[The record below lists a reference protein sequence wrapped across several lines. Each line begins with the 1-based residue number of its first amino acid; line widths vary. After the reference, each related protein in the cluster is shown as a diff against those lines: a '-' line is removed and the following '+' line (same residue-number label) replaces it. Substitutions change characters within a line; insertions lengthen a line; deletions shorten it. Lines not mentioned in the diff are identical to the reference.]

1 MASKRKSAI
10 PCMIPPKSKYREDII
25 LGCLPELLPTIP
37 EDSILSISGEEEE
50 VHCFSKKDSK
60 TTSNEEST
68 STRSAY
74 SCLPCGFECRDLKP
88 FLDHL
93 DSSHPDFQAHPTFYC
108 RSCGVSV
115 STFETLVLHNA
126 KAHPGRGLVGSP
138 LSTSLQITKKRGVS
152 VVEQRIADAK
162 EPRTLAQAGISIIKT
177 PIMKI
182 AKSKDE
188 QKKIMVSHT
197 VEVKKVDR
205 GEISDLSIHDTQT
218 PVINGA
224 AGTLTFPSTVQ
235 MAPGLKTQN
244 RGPLRHPANSSLPL
258 NAIPPADLN
267 NLPKVMIPL
276 SSIPAYDSAM
286 DSNSFLKTSFS
297 KFPYPTKAEL
307 CYLTVVSDYAEEQIK
322 LWFTAQRLK
331 QGISWSP
338 EEIEDARRKMFS
350 TVFQTVP
357 SGSQKQHPH
366 QYLSQ
371 HRILTKTVATP
382 NGKGVP
388 RVPQGLGDVWK
399 PGVIVSQSILTQS
412 VTTKQPRKQ
421 YLQNRPLT
429 TTMAKTENTAGSS
442 IISHTSTH
450 KQVGLSSTTTQC
462 DDEVGQSSLT
472 VFNIDNNI
480 SSKSPSLS
488 SNSSNGSVSAFNSAY
503 SNISNTSTNTTSK
516 DNASCTTHSNGSAT
530 RYNKSPSQTN
540 NVGTSINASTSNSES
555 TNTSTS
561 ALSTNNT
568 DSGTSKSSND
578 NKDLLPFTCNSN
590 AVIQMASIVPS
601 TIAQSS
607 TFSDIFPA
615 EGKMSQEQMATLTK
629 SYVHCQVPDQR
640 EVERLKAATGLTV
653 NQVFKWFSDQQ
664 SHDQNLKGIWS
675 ALQVPFGDSLQS
687 SSSSKLGD
695 NLSYCVKDVHSS
707 HSPPTP
713 PLLKQQAP
721 PNVPH
726 RALKVSSPNF
736 TDVQNKNQDLTALEK
751 SFCQGLQPSETDAD
765 HLQTETKSAATDIQ
779 SWFSENYKQDG
790 DQLYEQSKER
800 RCSSSPPKTEGRIRM
815 EEGQSM
821 MDLYTKE
828 EQSESLRSEPKVNP
842 IKINLKMLKVSEPDD
857 KHGLKETS
865 PELEGDSFKM
875 VTWPSPSLSVL
886 SDRIS
891 SDQLHLLRQAFA
903 STPWPNNMQIE
914 ELIMRTGLPKSEVVR
929 WFSDSRRIQ
938 KSGQLIW
945 LDSYQSTP
953 AEAKKDDTKYVNA
966 DTGQRTD
973 DQSKPKGEKPGKGLT
988 EDELGCELLGSQ
1000 TSLVPKSIGS
1010 GGMENNEK
1018 AYEMTAVASTQDP
1031 WVIQEEKH
1039 QQPMKIQGFREH
1051 QPRDTQ
1057 STDRLRR
1064 ELLKV

>member
-388 RVPQGLGDVWK
+388 RV
-399 PGVIVSQSILTQS
+399 
-412 VTTKQPRKQ
+412 
-421 YLQNRPLT
+421 
-429 TTMAKTENTAGSS
+429 
-442 IISHTSTH
+442 
-450 KQVGLSSTTTQC
+450 
-462 DDEVGQSSLT
+462 SLT

-503 SNISNTSTNTTSK
+503 SNISNTS
-516 DNASCTTHSNGSAT
+516 
-530 RYNKSPSQTN
+530 
-540 NVGTSINASTSNSES
+540 
-555 TNTSTS
+555 
-561 ALSTNNT
+561 
-568 DSGTSKSSND
+568 
-578 NKDLLPFTCNSN
+578 
-590 AVIQMASIVPS
+590 
-601 TIAQSS
+601 
-607 TFSDIFPA
+607 
-615 EGKMSQEQMATLTK
+615 KMSQEQMATLTK

-664 SHDQNLKGIWS
+664 SHDQNLKGIC
-675 ALQVPFGDSLQS
+675 LQS
-687 SSSSKLGD
+687 
-695 NLSYCVKDVHSS
+695 
-707 HSPPTP
+707 T
-713 PLLKQQAP
+713 P

-1057 STDRLRR
+1057 ST
-1064 ELLKV
+1064 

>member
-197 VEVKKVDR
+197 VE
-205 GEISDLSIHDTQT
+205 
-218 PVINGA
+218 
-224 AGTLTFPSTVQ
+224 
-235 MAPGLKTQN
+235 N

-382 NGKGVP
+382 NGKGV
-388 RVPQGLGDVWK
+388 
-399 PGVIVSQSILTQS
+399 
-412 VTTKQPRKQ
+412 
-421 YLQNRPLT
+421 
-429 TTMAKTENTAGSS
+429 
-442 IISHTSTH
+442 
-450 KQVGLSSTTTQC
+450 
-462 DDEVGQSSLT
+462 
-472 VFNIDNNI
+472 
-480 SSKSPSLS
+480 
-488 SNSSNGSVSAFNSAY
+488 
-503 SNISNTSTNTTSK
+503 
-516 DNASCTTHSNGSAT
+516 
-530 RYNKSPSQTN
+530 
-540 NVGTSINASTSNSES
+540 
-555 TNTSTS
+555 TS

-675 ALQVPFGDSLQS
+675 
-687 SSSSKLGD
+687 
-695 NLSYCVKDVHSS
+695 DVHSS

-713 PLLKQQAP
+713 PLLKQQ
-721 PNVPH
+721 
-726 RALKVSSPNF
+726 
-736 TDVQNKNQDLTALEK
+736 NQDLTALEK

-790 DQLYEQSKER
+790 DQLY
-800 RCSSSPPKTEGRIRM
+800 
-815 EEGQSM
+815 
-821 MDLYTKE
+821 D
-828 EQSESLRSEPKVNP
+828 ESLRSEPKVNP
-842 IKINLKMLKVSEPDD
+842 IKINLKM
-857 KHGLKETS
+857 
-865 PELEGDSFKM
+865 
-875 VTWPSPSLSVL
+875 
-886 SDRIS
+886 IS

-1031 WVIQEEKH
+1031 RAWTKAFANSGQAVVCSPLDSGLGNGRVSQ
-1039 QQPMKIQGFREH
+1039 
-1051 QPRDTQ
+1051 
-1057 STDRLRR
+1057 
-1064 ELLKV
+1064 

>member
-115 STFETLVLHNA
+115 STFETLVLHN
-126 KAHPGRGLVGSP
+126 
-138 LSTSLQITKKRGVS
+138 
-152 VVEQRIADAK
+152 
-162 EPRTLAQAGISIIKT
+162 
-177 PIMKI
+177 
-182 AKSKDE
+182 
-188 QKKIMVSHT
+188 
-197 VEVKKVDR
+197 
-205 GEISDLSIHDTQT
+205 
-218 PVINGA
+218 
-224 AGTLTFPSTVQ
+224 
-235 MAPGLKTQN
+235 
-244 RGPLRHPANSSLPL
+244 
-258 NAIPPADLN
+258 
-267 NLPKVMIPL
+267 
-276 SSIPAYDSAM
+276 
-286 DSNSFLKTSFS
+286 
-297 KFPYPTKAEL
+297 
-307 CYLTVVSDYAEEQIK
+307 IK

-350 TVFQTVP
+350 TVFQTV
-357 SGSQKQHPH
+357 
-366 QYLSQ
+366 
-371 HRILTKTVATP
+371 
-382 NGKGVP
+382 
-388 RVPQGLGDVWK
+388 
-399 PGVIVSQSILTQS
+399 
-412 VTTKQPRKQ
+412 
-421 YLQNRPLT
+421 
-429 TTMAKTENTAGSS
+429 
-442 IISHTSTH
+442 
-450 KQVGLSSTTTQC
+450 
-462 DDEVGQSSLT
+462 
-472 VFNIDNNI
+472 
-480 SSKSPSLS
+480 
-488 SNSSNGSVSAFNSAY
+488 
-503 SNISNTSTNTTSK
+503 
-516 DNASCTTHSNGSAT
+516 
-530 RYNKSPSQTN
+530 
-540 NVGTSINASTSNSES
+540 TSNSES

-664 SHDQNLKGIWS
+664 SHDQNLK
-675 ALQVPFGDSLQS
+675 
-687 SSSSKLGD
+687 D

-828 EQSESLRSEPKVNP
+828 EQSESLRSEPK
-842 IKINLKMLKVSEPDD
+842 
-857 KHGLKETS
+857 ETS

-973 DQSKPKGEKPGKGLT
+973 DQSKPKGEKPGKG
-988 EDELGCELLGSQ
+988 
-1000 TSLVPKSIGS
+1000 KYI
-1010 GGMENNEK
+1010 N
-1018 AYEMTAVASTQDP
+1018 
-1031 WVIQEEKH
+1031 IH
-1039 QQPMKIQGFREH
+1039 QITLYFQLAKNHFYFQ
-1051 QPRDTQ
+1051 
-1057 STDRLRR
+1057 
-1064 ELLKV
+1064 

>member
-205 GEISDLSIHDTQT
+205 
-218 PVINGA
+218 
-224 AGTLTFPSTVQ
+224 VQ

-244 RGPLRHPANSSLPL
+244 R
-258 NAIPPADLN
+258 ADLN

-371 HRILTKTVATP
+371 HRILTKT
-382 NGKGVP
+382 
-388 RVPQGLGDVWK
+388 
-399 PGVIVSQSILTQS
+399 
-412 VTTKQPRKQ
+412 
-421 YLQNRPLT
+421 
-429 TTMAKTENTAGSS
+429 
-442 IISHTSTH
+442 
-450 KQVGLSSTTTQC
+450 
-462 DDEVGQSSLT
+462 
-472 VFNIDNNI
+472 
-480 SSKSPSLS
+480 
-488 SNSSNGSVSAFNSAY
+488 
-503 SNISNTSTNTTSK
+503 
-516 DNASCTTHSNGSAT
+516 
-530 RYNKSPSQTN
+530 SPSQTN

-664 SHDQNLKGIWS
+664 SHDQNLK
-675 ALQVPFGDSLQS
+675 DSLQS

-695 NLSYCVKDVHSS
+695 NL
-707 HSPPTP
+707 
-713 PLLKQQAP
+713 
-721 PNVPH
+721 
-726 RALKVSSPNF
+726 ALKVSSPNF

-800 RCSSSPPKTEGRIRM
+800 RCK
-815 EEGQSM
+815 
-821 MDLYTKE
+821 
-828 EQSESLRSEPKVNP
+828 
-842 IKINLKMLKVSEPDD
+842 
-857 KHGLKETS
+857 
-865 PELEGDSFKM
+865 GDSFKM

-988 EDELGCELLGSQ
+988 EDELGLSHDVPDVLHWIQVLVMGGSVNSINFLQELPTHS
-1000 TSLVPKSIGS
+1000 SHMRSSI
-1010 GGMENNEK
+1010 
-1018 AYEMTAVASTQDP
+1018 VL
-1031 WVIQEEKH
+1031 H
-1039 QQPMKIQGFREH
+1039 
-1051 QPRDTQ
+1051 
-1057 STDRLRR
+1057 
-1064 ELLKV
+1064 